1 MVAGAARA
9 RLPSSAT
16 ASPTA
21 MPQDHDHPHGHPHG
35 HPQGHP
41 HGHGDH
47 DHGSHGHSHSH
58 VPTVTAD
65 SERRVRLAMVLT
77 GGFMLVEVV
86 GGVMSGSLALLADAG
101 HMLTDF
107 AALTLSWFAFRLGR
121 RPADAQRSYGWRRF
135 EVLAAY
141 TNGIALFAIAG
152 WIVVEAAR
160 RFHEPVE
167 VMATEMLVVAVL
179 GLLVNVASFWVL
191 SRGGDGHAHANLN
204 VRSAALH
211 VMGDL
216 LGSVAAIAAAGIIMA
231 TGWMPI
237 DPILSV
243 LVAVLILRSAW
254 RIVAES
260 GHILLE
266 GTPQG
271 IDPAQVGGA
280 VRGVDGVTDVH
291 HVHAWS
297 LTSER
302 PLVTLHAVLAESADH
317 TTTLCDIQAVL
328 LARFGIEHATVQ
340 IERESCREAP
350 ARKCG

>member
-1 MVAGAARA
+1 
-9 RLPSSAT
+9 
-16 ASPTA
+16 
-21 MPQDHDHPHGHPHG
+21 MPHDHDHHDH
-35 HPQGHP
+35 
-41 HGHGDH
+41 HGHGH
-47 DHGSHGHSHSH
+47 DHHGHSHA
-58 VPTVTAD
+58 PTVTAD
-65 SERRVRLAMVLT
+65 SERRVRWAMVLT

-86 GGVMSGSLALLADAG
+86 GGIVSGSLALLADAG

-107 AALTLSWFAFRLGR
+107 AALALSWFAFRLGR
-121 RPADAQRSYGWRRF
+121 RPADPQRSYGWRRF

-152 WIVVEAAR
+152 WIVVEAVR
-160 RFHEPVE
+160 RLFDPVE

-179 GLLVNVASFWVL
+179 GLLVNIASYRIL
-191 SRGGDGHAHANLN
+191 SHGGGGHANLN

-211 VMGDL
+211 VLGDL

-231 TGWMPI
+231 TGWSPI

-243 LVAVLILRSAW
+243 LVALLILRSAW
-254 RIVAES
+254 KIVAES

-271 IDPAQVGGA
+271 IDPGQVGSA

-317 TTTLCDIQAVL
+317 TTALRGIRDVL
-328 LARFGIEHATVQ
+328 LDHFGIEHATVQ
-340 IERESCREAP
+340 IERESCGDAP

>member
-1 MVAGAARA
+1 
-9 RLPSSAT
+9 
-16 ASPTA
+16 
-21 MPQDHDHPHGHPHG
+21 
-35 HPQGHP
+35 
-41 HGHGDH
+41 
-47 DHGSHGHSHSH
+47 
-58 VPTVTAD
+58 
-65 SERRVRLAMVLT
+65 MVLT

-86 GGVMSGSLALLADAG
+86 GGVLSGSLALLADAG

-121 RPADAQRSYGWRRF
+121 RPADALRSYGWRRF

-160 RFHEPVE
+160 RFYEPVE

-179 GLLVNVASFWVL
+179 GLLVNIASFRIL
-191 SRGGDGHAHANLN
+191 SQGGAGHGNLN

-266 GTPQG
+266 GTPPG
-271 IDPAQVGGA
+271 IDPTQVGRA

-291 HVHAWS
+291 HVHTWS

-302 PLVTLHAVLAESADH
+302 PLVTLHAVLTETADH
-317 TTTLCDIQAVL
+317 TATLCDIQGVL

-340 IERESCREAP
+340 IERESCGEAP

>member
-1 MVAGAARA
+1 
-9 RLPSSAT
+9 
-16 ASPTA
+16 
-21 MPQDHDHPHGHPHG
+21 MPHQHDHHDDHGHD
-35 HPQGHP
+35 
-41 HGHGDH
+41 HGDH
-47 DHGSHGHSHSH
+47 DHHGHSHA
-58 VPTVTAD
+58 PTVTAD
-65 SERRVRLAMVLT
+65 SERRVRWAMALT

-86 GGVMSGSLALLADAG
+86 GGMLSGSLALLADAG

-107 AALTLSWFAFRLGR
+107 AALALSWFAFRLGR
-121 RPADAQRSYGWRRF
+121 RPADSQRSYGWRRF

-160 RFHEPVE
+160 RFFDPVE
-167 VMATEMLVVAVL
+167 VMATEMLAVAVL
-179 GLLVNVASFWVL
+179 GLLVNIASFRIL
-191 SRGGDGHAHANLN
+191 SHGGHSNIN

-216 LGSVAAIAAAGIIMA
+216 LGSIAAIAAAGIIMA
-231 TGWMPI
+231 TGWTPI
-237 DPILSV
+237 DPTLSV
-243 LVAVLILRSAW
+243 LVALLILRSAW

-266 GTPQG
+266 GTPEG
-271 IDPAQVGGA
+271 IDPNQVGTA
-280 VRGVDGVTDVH
+280 VRAVDGVTDVH

-302 PLVTLHAVLAESADH
+302 PLVTLHAVLAQSADH
-317 TTTLCDIQAVL
+317 TTALCDIQGVL
-328 LARFGIEHATVQ
+328 LDRFGIEHATVQ
-340 IERESCREAP
+340 IERESCGDAP

>member
-1 MVAGAARA
+1 MPAVGAAI
-9 RLPSSAT
+9 
-16 ASPTA
+16 
-21 MPQDHDHPHGHPHG
+21 
-35 HPQGHP
+35 
-41 HGHGDH
+41 
-47 DHGSHGHSHSH
+47 
-58 VPTVTAD
+58 
-65 SERRVRLAMVLT
+65 ERM
-77 GGFMLVEVV
+77 
-86 GGVMSGSLALLADAG
+86 
-101 HMLTDF
+101 
-107 AALTLSWFAFRLGR
+107 
-121 RPADAQRSYGWRRF
+121 
-135 EVLAAY
+135 EVLPQPE
-141 TNGIALFAIAG
+141 I
-152 WIVVEAAR
+152 
-160 RFHEPVE
+160 
-167 VMATEMLVVAVL
+167 

-266 GTPQG
+266 GTPPG
-271 IDPAQVGGA
+271 IDPVQVGSA

-317 TTTLCDIQAVL
+317 TATLCDIKGVL
-328 LARFGIEHATVQ
+328 LDRFGLDNLPAGAAAADLRRMIVPIYLFHRYQVTAASKLIGGVDYSYAVKGDAAMKAEV
-340 IERESCREAP
+340 ES
-350 ARKCG
+350 